1 MTTTKAPAYL
11 ELDGDNAAPALQG
24 ACEKLESGDEVI
36 LDFSRLARIA
46 PSAVRGL
53 EALARAAA
61 EKTAKIMLRGV
72 NVEVYKVLKLA
83 RLASRFS
90 FES

>member
-1 MTTTKAPAYL
+1 MTTKAPTYL
-11 ELDGDNAAPALQG
+11 EVEGESATGALQG
-24 ACEKLESGDEVI
+24 ACEKLESGGELT
-36 LDFSRLARIA
+36 LDFSRMVRIQ
-46 PSAVRGL
+46 PGAVRGL
-53 EALARAAA
+53 EALAQAAG
-61 EKTAKIMLRGV
+61 EKTAKVTLRGV